1 MTAARERNRK
11 HAHGSDVHRKDVRRK
26 DVPRKSMLPP
36 VPSALAALVGAAALS
51 VPAAAESSSSDK
63 SAYSLT
69 NPTPQSRL
77 REMSTDRPDK
87 TESPYTVDAG
97 RFQIETDLFAYTV
110 DRESGVTSRTYDI
123 LPFNVKIGLAHDTD
137 LQIVYG
143 AFSVARVSGGPPSE
157 RGFGDVTLRLKHN
170 LWGNDGG
177 RTAFGLMPFV
187 KLPTN
192 TMSDLNDSVEG
203 GLIVPLAIDLG
214 NGIGLG
220 LMTEV
225 DILKNAT
232 GGYDPSFINSAS
244 LSFELTDRVG
254 AYVEAF
260 VEHSTER
267 NADTVVT
274 IDGGFTFA
282 VTDNLQLD
290 AGANIGVTD
299 AADDL
304 TVFMGLSQRY

>member
-1 MTAARERNRK
+1 MPTARARNRTL
-11 HAHGSDVHRKDVRRK
+11 VHRKDVHRKHPHRRYVL
-26 DVPRKSMLPP
+26 DPITN
-36 VPSALAALVGAAALS
+36 ALTALVVAAALS
-51 VPAAAESSSSDK
+51 HPAAAESSNSDK
-63 SAYSLT
+63 RAFTLT

-77 REMSTDRPDK
+77 RDMSTDRPDK

-110 DRESGVTSRTYDI
+110 DRESGVTSRTYEI

-143 AFSVARVSGGPPSE
+143 AFGIESASGGAPSE

-192 TMSDLNDSVEG
+192 TMSGLNDAVEG
-203 GLIVPLAIDLG
+203 GIIVPLAIDLG
-214 NGIGLG
+214 HGVGLG
-220 LMTEV
+220 LMTEI
-225 DILKNAT
+225 DILKNST

-244 LSFELTDRVG
+244 LSFELTDRIG
-254 AYVEAF
+254 AYIEAF
-260 VEHSTER
+260 VERSTER
-267 NADTVVT
+267 NAETVVT

-290 AGANIGVTD
+290 AGANVGVTD

-304 TVFMGLSQRY
+304 TVFVGLSQRY

>member
-1 MTAARERNRK
+1 MTAAREQNRK
-11 HAHGSDVHRKDVRRK
+11 HAHGSDVHRK

-69 NPTPQSRL
+69 NPTPQPRL

-110 DRESGVTSRTYDI
+110 DRESGITSRTYDI

-192 TMSDLNDSVEG
+192 TMSDL
-203 GLIVPLAIDLG
+203 IVPLAIDLG
-214 NGIGLG
+214 NGVGLG